1 MPRKARI
8 HVVGGIYHVILRGNA
23 RSPIFFCEQDR
34 DYLNEIVADG
44 LRRYECRLHAFCW
57 MTNHLHAAI
66 QVADRPLSNL
76 MCWLAARYARH
87 INRSLN
93 RTGHLFERRHRAELV
108 ADDDYLLN
116 LVRYIHLNPVNAGLV
131 DDPGDY
137 VWSSHPAYLGTNNL
151 DWLTT
156 RTVLSCFGESL
167 SKARRHYRAFM
178 SNTIDWKPGADDG
191 VHPEPLDADG
201 LSVDRDSD
209 NWKQRIDRLVEKHC
223 ASVAIEPAAL
233 VAPGRHR
240 ATARLRAR
248 ISNEALRHGHATMGE
263 LANYFGRSPDVISR
277 GIKRYCEK
285 RTFPRE

>member
-23 RSPIFFCEQDR
+23 RSPIFFCEQDC

-66 QVADRPLSNL
+66 QVADRPLSDL

-108 ADDDYLLN
+108 ADDEYLLN
-116 LVRYIHLNPVNAGLV
+116 LVRYIHLNPVNAGMV

-137 VWSSHPAYLGTNNL
+137 IWSSHRAYLGVSNL

-156 RTVLSCFGESL
+156 RAVLSCFGESS
-167 SKARRHYRAFM
+167 SKARRQYRAFM
-178 SNTIDWKPGADDG
+178 SYNADWTPDADDG
-191 VHPEPLDADG
+191 AHNERLDVG
-201 LSVDRDSD
+201 ELSVDRKGA
-209 NWKQRIDRLVEKHC
+209 NYGQRISRLVEKYC
-223 ASVAIEPAAL
+223 VDTPIEPAAL
-233 VAPGRHR
+233 IAPGRQR
-240 ATARLRAR
+240 ATARLRAI
-248 ISNEALRHGHATMGE
+248 ISNDALKHGHATMGE
-263 LANYFGRSPDVISR
+263 LASYFRRSSDVISR
-277 GIKRYCEK
+277 GIKRYC
-285 RTFPRE
+285 